1 MSDNSELNK
10 KIFAKN
16 LNYYMTTNN
25 KTQSDI
31 VTDLNLTASTVS
43 DWANGKKY
51 PRVDKMQLLAD
62 YFGILKSDL
71 TEEHET
77 SKMTDDIEL
86 QEYLEELKNR
96 SELRMLFSL
105 TKGATKEDVEKAVR
119 IIEALKKDE

>member
-25 KTQSDI
+25 KTQSDL

-77 SKMTDDIEL
+77 SKITDDIEL

>member
-1 MSDNSELNK
+1 MSDNSEFNK

-25 KTQSDI
+25 KNQSDL
-31 VTDLNLTASTVS
+31 VTDLGLTASTVS